1 MSNIYILTSNGE
13 LYHHGIKGQK
23 WGVRRF
29 QNRDGSLTAAGKKRL
44 AAKSGEYL
52 KGERFTPNPGTSKD
66 SFYRSLVANQYLR
79 DRSTQLDSL
88 ELAESYLD
96 KYSSATLRDLGMTE
110 SESARAYVRDL
121 FSKSSK
127 IQALREEEAG
137 RMAKE
142 AELADEL
149 AKVPENDRKAVTA
162 IARRFKEDGY
172 GWYESES
179 KTVVDGED
187 VFLSVRSSRGSEVAD
202 SVAATNFLKR
212 YDLAKARDGVTKEFY
227 DSDEYGWIDK
237 DEISR
242 DEFVSRIKPQTIFV
256 SPKTNTYEVWW
267 DDDGMYGY
275 HAFTDEG
282 SMDTMKVDGRSL
294 NG

>member
-1 MSNIYILTSNGE
+1 MPNSNYILAPNGE
-13 LYHHGIKGQK
+13 LYHYGVLGMK

-52 KGERFTPNPGTSKD
+52 NGERFTPNPSTAKNSSNRAK
-66 SFYRSLVANQYLR
+66 VANSYLR
-79 DRSTQLDSL
+79 ERMTQYDSL

-96 KYSSATLRDLGMTE
+96 KYSKATLQDLGMDD
-110 SESARAYVRDL
+110 SESARAYVRDI

-162 IARRFKEDGY
+162 IARRFKEGTY
-172 GWYESES
+172 GYESES
-179 KTVVDGED
+179 KVVVDGED
-187 VFLSVRSSRGSEVAD
+187 VFLSVSSSRGNEVND

-212 YDLAKARDGVTKEFY
+212 YNVAKARDGVTKVFY

-237 DEISR
+237 SEISR
-242 DEFVSRIKPQTIFV
+242 DEFYSRITPNYITV
-256 SPKTNTYEVWW
+256 NPKYNTYTVWW

-275 HAFTDEG
+275 HSFTDEG
-282 SMDTMKVDGRSL
+282 SMDTMKVDYRGL